1 MRTADGKGVPVGGRQ
16 RDRERMRAN
25 NKFVIIAF
33 GGRSAKGVVRGAR
46 GDGQRSVSG
55 ARGSSC
61 AGLGHNSQPRSSRSQ
76 FEDVCPSSK
85 VVVLYKSHASDED
98 KARVRSI
105 LHGKVTT
112 EFKDRTG
119 EEITVSIPS
128 DQDAKKYVQSIVKA
142 ANQDPAVAHAYK
154 SPDYTL
160 Q

>member
-1 MRTADGKGVPVGGRQ
+1 MRRVLCVVLAVMVSAPYLVLGAVPAQDSGTTRNQ
-16 RDRERMRAN
+16 EAHDRNSRM
-25 NKFVIIAF
+25 
-33 GGRSAKGVVRGAR
+33 SARH
-46 GDGQRSVSG
+46 Q
-55 ARGSSC
+55 
-61 AGLGHNSQPRSSRSQ
+61 
-76 FEDVCPSSK
+76 K